1 LKVSYN
7 FLKAQE
13 ARHKVQGRLKV
24 QEPPAKQEP
33 KLEGS
38 FNFETIFNYGL
49 RKKAQRYFIK
59 TFPA

>member
-1 LKVSYN
+1 
-7 FLKAQE
+7 LKAQE

-33 KLEGS
+33 RSEGS